1 MKRKTTLPG
10 DIALNILHDIYH
22 ETSSGGFITMDS
34 LETLHGR
41 SGSQL
46 RPGLEDLKEA
56 GLIVEHEEG
65 FQVSFQGKAFC
76 RSRWA

>member
-1 MKRKTTLPG
+1 
-10 DIALNILHDIYH
+10 
-22 ETSSGGFITMDS
+22 MDS

-65 FQVSFQGKAFC
+65 FQVSLQGKAFC

>member
-1 MKRKTTLPG
+1 MHRDLT
-10 DIALNILHDIYH
+10 LNILHDVYH
-22 ETSSGGFITMDS
+22 ATSGGGFITMDE

-46 RPGLEDLKEA
+46 RPSLEDLKED

-65 FQVSFQGKAFC
+65 FQVSRQGRTYC
-76 RSRWA
+76 RSMWA